1 MFSFNA
7 IAEQR
12 RLTIKCEQLEK
23 YLTKSDQKSRAFQA
37 HAKDYVR
44 KMEMTYV
51 STVLDMIGGMKCDE
65 KKCHPILRSIV
76 SRLDPLYAK
85 HILAMHILKHSG
97 ETTYPLPTVIADKS
111 ARDILSA
118 CPKDDMSPCWDYIFM
133 VFVHVKIADVFMSRK
148 MSSITNS
155 LQQRFLLSKKGLMY

>member
-1 MFSFNA
+1 MLKVRSEVIEVSVKSIFSNHDLQMFSFNA

-97 ETTYPLPTVIADKS
+97 ETTYPLPPVIVDKS

-118 CPKDDMSPCWDYIFM
+118 RPKDEMSPCWDYICFG
-133 VFVHVKIADVFMSRK
+133 KLQTCSR
-148 MSSITNS
+148 
-155 LQQRFLLSKKGLMY
+155 RER